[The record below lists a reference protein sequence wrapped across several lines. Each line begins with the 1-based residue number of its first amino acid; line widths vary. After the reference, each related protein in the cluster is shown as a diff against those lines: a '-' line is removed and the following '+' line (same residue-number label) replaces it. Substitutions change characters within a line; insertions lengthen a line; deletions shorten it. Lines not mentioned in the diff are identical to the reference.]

1 MNILKFPICVIKGHD
16 INPNETITPSMH
28 DKRNWL
34 CRCHRCGLYEMHDGA
49 TSGISI
55 TLTAKSAKRTAMD
68 FETLAVSLQADRRA
82 GEQE

>member
-16 INPNETITPSMH
+16 INPNETITPSMR

-49 TSGISI
+49 TSGISV

-68 FETLAVSLQADRRA
+68 FETLAASLQAYRRA